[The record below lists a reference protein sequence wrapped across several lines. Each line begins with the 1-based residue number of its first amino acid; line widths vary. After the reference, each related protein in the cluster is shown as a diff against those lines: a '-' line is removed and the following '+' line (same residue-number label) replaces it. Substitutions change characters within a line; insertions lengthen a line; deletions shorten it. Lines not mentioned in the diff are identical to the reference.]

1 MSSML
6 IFVFLTMVFVAV
18 CMITLPVIKKE
29 TIKTS
34 YIMILAFIFI
44 AVSAPIYYFIGSPQ
58 SISLLENESQ
68 IDRTIEMLNVR
79 VTEDPE
85 DLDALRALAN
95 SYVLKNSLENAFLS
109 FEKIISLENYQNA
122 ETLADYGEIMINS
135 GDSSYLSQADRLFE
149 RSLQIDGSNA
159 KALLYGGFTAATME
173 EWSIAVKR
181 WQVLL
186 EQSPPDA
193 PDDFRNLLENNITEW
208 KNLSN
213 TDIDADGYRVNL
225 TIDSN
230 LIASLVDYPEK
241 VLYIIVRDPNNK
253 RPPLA
258 VVRQEVKTASV
269 IINNSNAMISG
280 TDLKRFNRLE
290 IVGRISLSGD
300 PLDINDKLSDSVII
314 DSSVKSISLKIK

>member
-6 IFVFLTMVFVAV
+6 IFIFLTMVFVAI
-18 CMITLPVIKKE
+18 CMISLPLLNKEAIK
-29 TIKTS
+29 IN

-58 SISLLENESQ
+58 SISLLESESQ

-79 VTEDPE
+79 LSEDPE

-122 ETLADYGEIMINS
+122 DTLADYGEIMINS

-149 RSLQIDGSNA
+149 RSLQIDGTNA
-159 KALLYGGFTAATME
+159 KALFLGGLTAATME
-173 EWSIAVKR
+173 EWSLAVKR
-181 WQVLL
+181 WEVLL
-186 EQSPPDA
+186 EQSPPDEIK
-193 PDDFRNLLENNITEW
+193 NTLENKVAEW

-213 TDIDADGYRVNL
+213 TDIEADGYRVNVAV
-225 TIDSN
+225 DSN

-258 VVRQEVKTASV
+258 VVREEVKTASV

>member
-6 IFVFLTMVFVAV
+6 ILIFLTMVFVAV
-18 CMITLPVIKKE
+18 CMISLPLLNKEAIK
-29 TIKTS
+29 IS

-58 SISLLENESQ
+58 SISLLESESQ

-79 VTEDPE
+79 LSEDPE

-122 ETLADYGEIMINS
+122 DTLADYGEIMINS

-149 RSLQIDGSNA
+149 RSLQIDGTNA
-159 KALLYGGFTAATME
+159 KALFLGGLTAATME
-173 EWSIAVKR
+173 EWNLAVKR

-186 EQSPPDA
+186 EQSPPDEIK
-193 PDDFRNLLENNITEW
+193 NTLENKITEW

-213 TDIDADGYRVNL
+213 TDVEADGYKVNVAV
-225 TIDSN
+225 DSN
-230 LIASLVDYPEK
+230 LLASLVDYPEK

-258 VVRQEVKTASV
+258 VVREEVKTASV

-314 DSSVKSISLKIK
+314 DSTVKSISLKIK

>member
-6 IFVFLTMVFVAV
+6 ILVFLIMLFVAV

-34 YIMILAFIFI
+34 YIIILAFIFI

-58 SISLLENESQ
+58 SISLLESESQ

-79 VTEDPE
+79 LSKDPE

-95 SYVLKNSLENAFLS
+95 SYILKNSLENAFLS

-122 ETLADYGEIMINS
+122 DTLADYGEIMINS

-159 KALLYGGFTAATME
+159 KALFLGGLTAATME
-173 EWSIAVKR
+173 EWSLAVKR

-186 EQSPPDA
+186 EQSPPDEIK
-193 PDDFRNLLENNITEW
+193 NTLENKITEW

-213 TDIDADGYRVNL
+213 TDIEADGYRVNVAV
-225 TIDSN
+225 DSN

-258 VVRQEVKTASV
+258 VVREEVKTASV

-290 IVGRISLSGD
+290 IIGRISLSGD

>member
-6 IFVFLTMVFVAV
+6 IFIFLTMVFVAI
-18 CMITLPVIKKE
+18 CMISLPLLNKEAIK
-29 TIKTS
+29 IN

-44 AVSAPIYYFIGSPQ
+44 AVSTPIYYFIGSPQ
-58 SISLLENESQ
+58 SISILESESQ

-79 VTEDPE
+79 LSEDPE

-122 ETLADYGEIMINS
+122 DTLADYGEIMINS

-149 RSLQIDGSNA
+149 RSLQIDGTNA
-159 KALLYGGFTAATME
+159 KALFLGGLTAATME
-173 EWSIAVKR
+173 EWSLAVKR

-186 EQSPPDA
+186 EQSPPDEIK
-193 PDDFRNLLENNITEW
+193 NTLENKITEW

-213 TDIDADGYRVNL
+213 TDVEADGYKVNVAV
-225 TIDSN
+225 DSN
-230 LIASLVDYPEK
+230 LLASLVDYPDK

-258 VVRQEVKTASV
+258 VVREEVKTASV

-290 IVGRISLSGD
+290 IIVRISLSGD

>member
-6 IFVFLTMVFVAV
+6 ILIFLTMVFVAI
-18 CMITLPVIKKE
+18 CMISLPLLNKEAIK
-29 TIKTS
+29 IN

-58 SISLLENESQ
+58 SISLLESESQ

-79 VTEDPE
+79 LSEDPE

-122 ETLADYGEIMINS
+122 DTLADYGEIMINS

-159 KALLYGGFTAATME
+159 KALFLGGLTAATMK
-173 EWSIAVKR
+173 EWSLAVKR

-186 EQSPPDA
+186 EQSPPDEIK
-193 PDDFRNLLENNITEW
+193 NTLENKITEW

-213 TDIDADGYRVNL
+213 TDIEADGYRVNVAV
-225 TIDSN
+225 DSN

-258 VVRQEVKTASV
+258 VVREEVKTASV

-290 IVGRISLSGD
+290 IIGRISLSGD

-314 DSSVKSISLKIK
+314 DSSVRSISLKIK

>member
-6 IFVFLTMVFVAV
+6 ILIFLTMVFVAI
-18 CMITLPVIKKE
+18 CMISLPLLNKEAIK
-29 TIKTS
+29 IN

-44 AVSAPIYYFIGSPQ
+44 AASAPIYYFIGSPQ
-58 SISLLENESQ
+58 SISLLESESQ

-79 VTEDPE
+79 LSEDPE

-122 ETLADYGEIMINS
+122 DTLADYGEIMINS

-149 RSLQIDGSNA
+149 RSLQIDGSNT
-159 KALLYGGFTAATME
+159 KALFLGGLTAATME
-173 EWSIAVKR
+173 EWSLAVKR

-186 EQSPPDA
+186 EQSPPDEIK
-193 PDDFRNLLENNITEW
+193 NTLENKITEW

-213 TDIDADGYRVNL
+213 TDIEADGYRVNVAV
-225 TIDSN
+225 DSN

-258 VVRQEVKTASV
+258 VVREKVKTASV

-280 TDLKRFNRLE
+280 TDLKRFNQLE

-300 PLDINDKLSDSVII
+300 PLDINDNLSDSVII

>member
-6 IFVFLTMVFVAV
+6 ILIFLTMVFVAI
-18 CMITLPVIKKE
+18 CMISLPLLNKEAIK
-29 TIKTS
+29 IN

-58 SISLLENESQ
+58 SISLLESESQ

-79 VTEDPE
+79 LSEDPE

-122 ETLADYGEIMINS
+122 DTLADYGEIMINS

-149 RSLQIDGSNA
+149 RSLQIDGTNA
-159 KALLYGGFTAATME
+159 KALFLGGLTAATME
-173 EWSIAVKR
+173 EWSLAVKR

-186 EQSPPDA
+186 EQSPPDEIK
-193 PDDFRNLLENNITEW
+193 NTLENKVAEW

-213 TDIDADGYRVNL
+213 TDIEADGYRVNVAV
-225 TIDSN
+225 DSN
-230 LIASLVDYPEK
+230 LLASLVDYPEK

-258 VVRQEVKTASV
+258 VVREEVKTASV

-290 IVGRISLSGD
+290 IIGRISLSGD

>member
-1 MSSML
+1 
-6 IFVFLTMVFVAV
+6 MVFVAI
-18 CMITLPVIKKE
+18 CMISLPLLNKEAIK
-29 TIKTS
+29 IN

-58 SISLLENESQ
+58 SISLLESESQ

-79 VTEDPE
+79 LSEDPE

-122 ETLADYGEIMINS
+122 DTLADYGEIMINS

-149 RSLQIDGSNA
+149 RSLQIDGTNA
-159 KALLYGGFTAATME
+159 KALFLGGLTAATME
-173 EWSIAVKR
+173 EWSLAVKR

-186 EQSPPDA
+186 EQSPPDEIK
-193 PDDFRNLLENNITEW
+193 NTLENKVAEW

-213 TDIDADGYRVNL
+213 TDIEADGYRVNV
-225 TIDSN
+225 TVDSN
-230 LIASLVDYPEK
+230 LIASLADYPEK

-258 VVRQEVKTASV
+258 VVREEVKTASV

-290 IVGRISLSGD
+290 IIGRISLSGD

>member
-6 IFVFLTMVFVAV
+6 ILIFLTMVFVAI
-18 CMITLPVIKKE
+18 CMISLPLLNKEAIK
-29 TIKTS
+29 IN

-44 AVSAPIYYFIGSPQ
+44 AVSTPIYYFIGSPQ
-58 SISLLENESQ
+58 SISLLESESQ

-79 VTEDPE
+79 LSEDPE

-122 ETLADYGEIMINS
+122 DTLADYGEIMINS

-149 RSLQIDGSNA
+149 RSLQIDGTNE
-159 KALLYGGFTAATME
+159 KALFLGGLTAATME
-173 EWSIAVKR
+173 EWSLAVKR

-186 EQSPPDA
+186 EQSPPDEIK
-193 PDDFRNLLENNITEW
+193 NTLENKVAEW

-213 TDIDADGYRVNL
+213 TDIEADGYRVNV
-225 TIDSN
+225 TVDSN
-230 LIASLVDYPEK
+230 LIASLADYPEK

-258 VVRQEVKTASV
+258 VVREEVKTASV

-290 IVGRISLSGD
+290 IIVRISLSGD
-300 PLDINDKLSDSVII
+300 PLDINDKLSNSVII

>member
-6 IFVFLTMVFVAV
+6 ILIFLTMVFVAI
-18 CMITLPVIKKE
+18 CMISLPLLNKEAIK
-29 TIKTS
+29 IN

-58 SISLLENESQ
+58 SISLLESESQ

-79 VTEDPE
+79 LSEDPE

-122 ETLADYGEIMINS
+122 DTLADYGEIMINS

-149 RSLQIDGSNA
+149 RSLQIDGTNA
-159 KALLYGGFTAATME
+159 KALFLGGLTAATME
-173 EWSIAVKR
+173 EWSLAVKR

-186 EQSPPDA
+186 EQSPPDEIK
-193 PDDFRNLLENNITEW
+193 NTLENKVAEW

-213 TDIDADGYRVNL
+213 TDIEADGYRVNV
-225 TIDSN
+225 TVDSN
-230 LIASLVDYPEK
+230 LIASLADYPEK

-258 VVRQEVKTASV
+258 VVREEVKTASV

-314 DSSVKSISLKIK
+314 DSTVKSISLKIK

>member
-6 IFVFLTMVFVAV
+6 ILIFLTMVFVAI
-18 CMITLPVIKKE
+18 CMISLPLLNKEAIK
-29 TIKTS
+29 IN

-58 SISLLENESQ
+58 SISLLESESQ

-79 VTEDPE
+79 LSEDPE

-122 ETLADYGEIMINS
+122 DTLADYGEIMINS

-149 RSLQIDGSNA
+149 RSLQIDGTNA
-159 KALLYGGFTAATME
+159 KALFLGGLTAATME
-173 EWSIAVKR
+173 EWSLAVKR

-186 EQSPPDA
+186 EQSPPDEIK
-193 PDDFRNLLENNITEW
+193 NTLENKVAEW

-213 TDIDADGYRVNL
+213 TDIEADGYRVNV
-225 TIDSN
+225 TVDSN
-230 LIASLVDYPEK
+230 LIASLTDYPEK

-258 VVRQEVKTASV
+258 VVREEVKTASV

-290 IVGRISLSGD
+290 IIGRISLSGD

>member
-6 IFVFLTMVFVAV
+6 IFIFLTMVFVAI
-18 CMITLPVIKKE
+18 CMISLPLLNKEAIK
-29 TIKTS
+29 IN

-58 SISLLENESQ
+58 SISLLESESQ

-79 VTEDPE
+79 LSEDPE

-122 ETLADYGEIMINS
+122 DTLADYGEIMINS

-149 RSLQIDGSNA
+149 RSLQIDGTNA
-159 KALLYGGFTAATME
+159 KALFLGGLTAATME
-173 EWSIAVKR
+173 EWSLAVKR

-186 EQSPPDA
+186 EQSPPDEIK
-193 PDDFRNLLENNITEW
+193 NTLENKVAEW

-213 TDIDADGYRVNL
+213 TDIEADGYRVNVVV
-225 TIDSN
+225 DSN
-230 LIASLVDYPEK
+230 LLASLVDYPDK

-258 VVRQEVKTASV
+258 VVREEVKTASV

-314 DSSVKSISLKIK
+314 DSTVKSISLKIK

>member
-6 IFVFLTMVFVAV
+6 IFIFLTMVFVAI
-18 CMITLPVIKKE
+18 CMISLPLLNKEAIK
-29 TIKTS
+29 IN

-58 SISLLENESQ
+58 SISLLESESQ

-79 VTEDPE
+79 LSEDPE

-122 ETLADYGEIMINS
+122 DTLADYGEIMINS

-149 RSLQIDGSNA
+149 RSLQIDGTNA
-159 KALLYGGFTAATME
+159 KALFLGGLTAATME
-173 EWSIAVKR
+173 EWSLAVKR

-186 EQSPPDA
+186 EQSPPDEIK
-193 PDDFRNLLENNITEW
+193 NTLENKITEW

-213 TDIDADGYRVNL
+213 TNVEADGYKVNVAV
-225 TIDSN
+225 DSN
-230 LIASLVDYPEK
+230 LLASLVDYPDK

-258 VVRQEVKTASV
+258 VVREKVKTASV

-280 TDLKRFNRLE
+280 TDLKRFSRLE

-314 DSSVKSISLKIK
+314 DSTVKSISLKIK

>member
-6 IFVFLTMVFVAV
+6 IFVFLIMLFVAV

-34 YIMILAFIFI
+34 YIIILAFIFI

-58 SISLLENESQ
+58 SISLLESESQ

-79 VTEDPE
+79 LSEDPE

-95 SYVLKNSLENAFLS
+95 SYILKNSLENAFLS

-122 ETLADYGEIMINS
+122 DTLADYGEIMINS

-159 KALLYGGFTAATME
+159 KALFLGGLTAATME
-173 EWSIAVKR
+173 EWSLAVKR

-186 EQSPPDA
+186 EQSPPDEIK
-193 PDDFRNLLENNITEW
+193 NTLENKITEW

-213 TDIDADGYRVNL
+213 TDIEADGYRVNVAV
-225 TIDSN
+225 DSN

-258 VVRQEVKTASV
+258 VVREEVKTASV

-290 IVGRISLSGD
+290 IIVRISLSGD

>member
-6 IFVFLTMVFVAV
+6 ILIFLTMVFVAI
-18 CMITLPVIKKE
+18 CMISLPLLNKEAIK
-29 TIKTS
+29 IN

-44 AVSAPIYYFIGSPQ
+44 AVSTPIYYFIGSPQ
-58 SISLLENESQ
+58 SILILESESQ

-79 VTEDPE
+79 LSEDPE

-122 ETLADYGEIMINS
+122 DTLADYGEIMINS

-149 RSLQIDGSNA
+149 RSLQIDGTNA
-159 KALLYGGFTAATME
+159 KALFLGGLTAATME
-173 EWSIAVKR
+173 EWSLAVKR

-186 EQSPPDA
+186 EQSPPDEIK
-193 PDDFRNLLENNITEW
+193 NTLENKVAEW

-213 TDIDADGYRVNL
+213 TDIEADGYRVNV
-225 TIDSN
+225 TVDSN
-230 LIASLVDYPEK
+230 LIASLADYPEK

-258 VVRQEVKTASV
+258 VVREEVKTASV

-290 IVGRISLSGD
+290 IIVRISLSGD
-300 PLDINDKLSDSVII
+300 PLDINDKLSNSVII

>member
-6 IFVFLTMVFVAV
+6 ILIFLTMVFVAI
-18 CMITLPVIKKE
+18 CMISLPLLNKESIK
-29 TIKTS
+29 IN

-58 SISLLENESQ
+58 SISLLESESQ

-79 VTEDPE
+79 LSEDPE

-122 ETLADYGEIMINS
+122 DTLADYGEIMINS
-135 GDSSYLSQADRLFE
+135 SDSSYLSQADRLFE
-149 RSLQIDGSNA
+149 RSLQIDGSNV
-159 KALLYGGFTAATME
+159 KALFLGGLTAATME
-173 EWSIAVKR
+173 EWSLAVKR

-186 EQSPPDA
+186 EQSPPDEIK
-193 PDDFRNLLENNITEW
+193 NTLENKITEW

-213 TDIDADGYRVNL
+213 TDVEGDGYRVNVAV
-225 TIDSN
+225 DSN

-258 VVRQEVKTASV
+258 VIREEVKTASV

>member
-6 IFVFLTMVFVAV
+6 ILIFLAMVFVAI
-18 CMITLPVIKKE
+18 CMISLPLLNKEAIK
-29 TIKTS
+29 IN

-58 SISLLENESQ
+58 SISLLESESQ

-79 VTEDPE
+79 LTEDPE

-122 ETLADYGEIMINS
+122 DTLADYGEIMINS

-149 RSLQIDGSNA
+149 RSLQIDSSNA
-159 KALLYGGFTAATME
+159 KALFLGGLTAATMK
-173 EWSIAVKR
+173 EWSLAVKR

-186 EQSPPDA
+186 EQSPPDEIK
-193 PDDFRNLLENNITEW
+193 NTLENKVAEW

-213 TDIDADGYRVNL
+213 TDIEADGYRVNVAV
-225 TIDSN
+225 DSN
-230 LIASLVDYPEK
+230 LLASLVDYPEK

-258 VVRQEVKTASV
+258 VVREEVKTASV

>member
-6 IFVFLTMVFVAV
+6 IFIFLTMVFVAI
-18 CMITLPVIKKE
+18 CMISLPLLNKEAIK
-29 TIKTS
+29 IN

-58 SISLLENESQ
+58 SISLIESESQ

-79 VTEDPE
+79 LSEDPE

-122 ETLADYGEIMINS
+122 DTLADYGEIMINS

-149 RSLQIDGSNA
+149 RSLQIDGTNA
-159 KALLYGGFTAATME
+159 KALFLGGLTAATME
-173 EWSIAVKR
+173 EWSLAVKR

-186 EQSPPDA
+186 EQSPPDEIK
-193 PDDFRNLLENNITEW
+193 NTLENKITEW

-213 TDIDADGYRVNL
+213 TDIEADGYRVNVAV
-225 TIDSN
+225 DSN

-258 VVRQEVKTASV
+258 VVREEVKTASV

-290 IVGRISLSGD
+290 IIGRISLSGD

>member
-1 MSSML
+1 
-6 IFVFLTMVFVAV
+6 
-18 CMITLPVIKKE
+18 MISLPLLNKEAIK
-29 TIKTS
+29 IN

-58 SISLLENESQ
+58 SISLLESESQ

-79 VTEDPE
+79 LSEDPE

-122 ETLADYGEIMINS
+122 DTLADYGEIMINS

-149 RSLQIDGSNA
+149 RSLQIDGTNA
-159 KALLYGGFTAATME
+159 KALFLGGLTAATME
-173 EWSIAVKR
+173 EWSLAVKR

-186 EQSPPDA
+186 EQSPPDEIK
-193 PDDFRNLLENNITEW
+193 NTLENKITEW

-213 TDIDADGYRVNL
+213 TNIEADGYKVNVAV
-225 TIDSN
+225 DSN
-230 LIASLVDYPEK
+230 LIASLVDYPDK

-258 VVRQEVKTASV
+258 VVREEVKTASV

-314 DSSVKSISLKIK
+314 DSTVKSISLKIK

>member
-6 IFVFLTMVFVAV
+6 IFIFLTMVFVAI
-18 CMITLPVIKKE
+18 CMISLPLLNKEAIK
-29 TIKTS
+29 IN

-44 AVSAPIYYFIGSPQ
+44 AVSTPIYYFIGSPQ
-58 SISLLENESQ
+58 SISILESESQ

-79 VTEDPE
+79 LSEDPE

-122 ETLADYGEIMINS
+122 DTLADYGEIMINS

-149 RSLQIDGSNA
+149 RSLQIDGTNA
-159 KALLYGGFTAATME
+159 KALFLGGLTAATME
-173 EWSIAVKR
+173 EWSLAVKR

-186 EQSPPDA
+186 EQSPPDEIK
-193 PDDFRNLLENNITEW
+193 NTLENKITEW

-213 TDIDADGYRVNL
+213 TDVEADGYKVNVAV
-225 TIDSN
+225 DSN

-258 VVRQEVKTASV
+258 VVREEVKTASV

-290 IVGRISLSGD
+290 IIVRISLSGD

>member
-6 IFVFLTMVFVAV
+6 IFIFLTMVFVAI
-18 CMITLPVIKKE
+18 CMISLPLLNKEAIK
-29 TIKTS
+29 IN

-58 SISLLENESQ
+58 SISLLESESQ

-79 VTEDPE
+79 LSEDPE

-109 FEKIISLENYQNA
+109 FEKIISLEDYQNA
-122 ETLADYGEIMINS
+122 DTLADYGEIMINS

-159 KALLYGGFTAATME
+159 KALFLGGLTAATME
-173 EWSIAVKR
+173 EWSLAVKR

-186 EQSPPDA
+186 EQSPPDEIK
-193 PDDFRNLLENNITEW
+193 NTLENKITEW

-213 TDIDADGYRVNL
+213 TDIEADGYRVNVAV
-225 TIDSN
+225 DSN

-258 VVRQEVKTASV
+258 VVREEVKTASV
-269 IINNSNAMISG
+269 IVNNSNAMISG

>member
-6 IFVFLTMVFVAV
+6 IFIFLTMVFVAI
-18 CMITLPVIKKE
+18 CMISLPLLNKEAIK
-29 TIKTS
+29 IN

-58 SISLLENESQ
+58 SISLLESESQ

-79 VTEDPE
+79 LSEDPE

-122 ETLADYGEIMINS
+122 DTLADYGEIMINS

-149 RSLQIDGSNA
+149 RSLQIDGTNA
-159 KALLYGGFTAATME
+159 KALFLDGLTAATME
-173 EWSIAVKR
+173 EWSLAVKR

-186 EQSPPDA
+186 EQSPPDEIK
-193 PDDFRNLLENNITEW
+193 NTLENKITEW

-213 TDIDADGYRVNL
+213 TDVEGDGYRVNVAV
-225 TIDSN
+225 DSN

-258 VVRQEVKTASV
+258 VIREEVKTASV

-314 DSSVKSISLKIK
+314 DSTVKSISLKIK

>member
-6 IFVFLTMVFVAV
+6 IFVFLIMLLVAV

-34 YIMILAFIFI
+34 YIIILAFIFI
-44 AVSAPIYYFIGSPQ
+44 AVSAPIYYFIGYPQ
-58 SISLLENESQ
+58 SISLLESESQ
-68 IDRTIEMLNVR
+68 IDSTKEMLNVSLS
-79 VTEDPE
+79 EDPVY
-85 DLDALRALAN
+85 LDSLTALAN
-95 SYVLKNSLENAFLS
+95 SYFIKNSLENAFLS

-122 ETLADYGEIMINS
+122 DTLADYGEIMINS

-159 KALLYGGFTAATME
+159 KALFLGGLTAATME
-173 EWSIAVKR
+173 EWSLAVKR

-186 EQSPPDA
+186 EQSPPDEIK
-193 PDDFRNLLENNITEW
+193 NTLENKITEW

-213 TDIDADGYRVNL
+213 TDIEADGYRVNVAV
-225 TIDSN
+225 DSN

-258 VVRQEVKTASV
+258 VVREEVKTASV

-290 IVGRISLSGD
+290 IIGRISLSGD

-314 DSSVKSISLKIK
+314 NSSVKSISLKIK

>member
-1 MSSML
+1 
-6 IFVFLTMVFVAV
+6 
-18 CMITLPVIKKE
+18 MISLPLLNKEAIK
-29 TIKTS
+29 IN

-58 SISLLENESQ
+58 SISLLESESQ

-79 VTEDPE
+79 LSEDPE

-122 ETLADYGEIMINS
+122 DTLADYGEIMINS

-149 RSLQIDGSNA
+149 RSLQIDGTNA
-159 KALLYGGFTAATME
+159 KALFLGGLTAATME
-173 EWSIAVKR
+173 EWSLAVKR

-186 EQSPPDA
+186 EQSPPDEIK
-193 PDDFRNLLENNITEW
+193 NTLENKITEW

-213 TDIDADGYRVNL
+213 TNVEADGYKVNVAV
-225 TIDSN
+225 DSN
-230 LIASLVDYPEK
+230 LIASLVDYPDK

-258 VVRQEVKTASV
+258 VVREEVKTASV

-314 DSSVKSISLKIK
+314 DSTVKSISLKIK

>member
-6 IFVFLTMVFVAV
+6 IFIFLTMVFVAI
-18 CMITLPVIKKE
+18 CMISLPLLNKEAIK
-29 TIKTS
+29 IN

-58 SISLLENESQ
+58 SISLLESESQ

-79 VTEDPE
+79 LSEDPE

-122 ETLADYGEIMINS
+122 DTLADYGEIMINS

-149 RSLQIDGSNA
+149 RSLQIDGTNA
-159 KALLYGGFTAATME
+159 KALFLGGLTAATME
-173 EWSIAVKR
+173 EWSLAVKR

-186 EQSPPDA
+186 EQSPPDEIK
-193 PDDFRNLLENNITEW
+193 NTLENKITEW

-213 TDIDADGYRVNL
+213 TNVEADGYKVNV
-225 TIDSN
+225 TVDSN
-230 LIASLVDYPEK
+230 LIASLVDYPDK

-258 VVRQEVKTASV
+258 VVREEVKTASV

-280 TDLKRFNRLE
+280 TDLKRFSRLE

-314 DSSVKSISLKIK
+314 DSTVKSISLKIK

>member
-1 MSSML
+1 
-6 IFVFLTMVFVAV
+6 MVFVAV
-18 CMITLPVIKKE
+18 CMISLPLLNKEAIK
-29 TIKTS
+29 IS

-58 SISLLENESQ
+58 SISLLESESQ

-79 VTEDPE
+79 LSEDPE

-109 FEKIISLENYQNA
+109 FEKIISLEDYQNA
-122 ETLADYGEIMINS
+122 DTLADYGEIMINS

-159 KALLYGGFTAATME
+159 KALFLGGLTAATME
-173 EWSIAVKR
+173 EWSLAVKR

-186 EQSPPDA
+186 EQSPPDEIK
-193 PDDFRNLLENNITEW
+193 NTLENKITEW

-213 TDIDADGYRVNL
+213 TDIEADGYRVNVAV
-225 TIDSN
+225 DSN

-258 VVRQEVKTASV
+258 VVREEVKTASV
-269 IINNSNAMISG
+269 IVNNSNAMISG

>member
-6 IFVFLTMVFVAV
+6 ILIFLTMVFVAI
-18 CMITLPVIKKE
+18 CMISLPLLNKEAIK
-29 TIKTS
+29 IN

-58 SISLLENESQ
+58 SISLLESESQ

-79 VTEDPE
+79 LSEDPE

-122 ETLADYGEIMINS
+122 DTLADYGEIMINS

-159 KALLYGGFTAATME
+159 KALFLGGLTAATME
-173 EWSIAVKR
+173 EWSLAVKR

-186 EQSPPDA
+186 EQSPPDEIK
-193 PDDFRNLLENNITEW
+193 NTLENKITEW

-213 TDIDADGYRVNL
+213 TDVEADGYRVNVAV
-225 TIDSN
+225 DSN

-258 VVRQEVKTASV
+258 VVREEVKTASV

-300 PLDINDKLSDSVII
+300 PLDINDNLSDSVII

>member
-6 IFVFLTMVFVAV
+6 ILIFLTMVFVAI
-18 CMITLPVIKKE
+18 CMISLPLLNKEAIK
-29 TIKTS
+29 IN

-44 AVSAPIYYFIGSPQ
+44 AVSTPIYYFIGSPQ
-58 SISLLENESQ
+58 SISILESESQ

-79 VTEDPE
+79 LSEDPE

-122 ETLADYGEIMINS
+122 DTLADYGEIMINS

-149 RSLQIDGSNA
+149 RSLQIDGTNA
-159 KALLYGGFTAATME
+159 KALFLGGLTAATME
-173 EWSIAVKR
+173 EWSLAVKR

-186 EQSPPDA
+186 EQSPPDEIK
-193 PDDFRNLLENNITEW
+193 NTLENKVAEW

-213 TDIDADGYRVNL
+213 TDTEADGYRVNV
-225 TIDSN
+225 TVDSN
-230 LIASLVDYPEK
+230 LIASLADYPEK

-258 VVRQEVKTASV
+258 VVREEVKTASV

-290 IVGRISLSGD
+290 IIVRISLSGD

>member
-6 IFVFLTMVFVAV
+6 ILIFLTMVFVAI
-18 CMITLPVIKKE
+18 CMISLPLLKKE
-29 TIKTS
+29 AIKIS
-34 YIMILAFIFI
+34 YIMILSFIII
-44 AVSAPIYYFIGSPQ
+44 AVSAPIYYIIGSPQ
-58 SISLLENESQ
+58 SISLLESESQ

-79 VTEDPE
+79 LAEDPQ

-122 ETLADYGEIMINS
+122 DTLADYGEIMINS

-159 KALLYGGFTAATME
+159 KALFLGGLTAAAME

-186 EQSPPDA
+186 EQSPPDEIK
-193 PDDFRNLLENNITEW
+193 NTLENKITEW

-213 TDIDADGYRVNL
+213 TDVEADGYKVNVAV
-225 TIDSN
+225 DSN

-258 VVRQEVKTASV
+258 VVREEVKTASV

-314 DSSVKSISLKIK
+314 DSTVKSISLTIK

>member
-6 IFVFLTMVFVAV
+6 ILIFLTMVFVAI
-18 CMITLPVIKKE
+18 CMISLPLLNKE
-29 TIKTS
+29 TIKIN

-58 SISLLENESQ
+58 SISLLESESQ

-79 VTEDPE
+79 LSEDPE

-122 ETLADYGEIMINS
+122 DTLADYGEIMINS

-159 KALLYGGFTAATME
+159 KALFLGGLTAATMK
-173 EWSIAVKR
+173 EWSLAVKR

-186 EQSPPDA
+186 EQSPPDEIK
-193 PDDFRNLLENNITEW
+193 NTLENKITEW

-213 TDIDADGYRVNL
+213 TDIEADGYRVNVAV
-225 TIDSN
+225 DSN

-258 VVRQEVKTASV
+258 VVREEVKTASV

-290 IVGRISLSGD
+290 IIGRISLSGD
-300 PLDINDKLSDSVII
+300 PLDINDKLSDSLII
-314 DSSVKSISLKIK
+314 DSSVRSISLKIK

>member
-6 IFVFLTMVFVAV
+6 ILIFLTMVFVAI
-18 CMITLPVIKKE
+18 CMISLPLLNKEIIK
-29 TIKTS
+29 IN
-34 YIMILAFIFI
+34 YIIILAFIFI

-58 SISLLENESQ
+58 SISLLESESQ

-79 VTEDPE
+79 LSEDPE

-122 ETLADYGEIMINS
+122 DTLADYGEIMINS

-149 RSLQIDGSNA
+149 RSLQIDGTNA
-159 KALLYGGFTAATME
+159 KALFLGGLTAATME
-173 EWSIAVKR
+173 EWSLAVKR

-186 EQSPPDA
+186 EQSPPDEIK
-193 PDDFRNLLENNITEW
+193 NTLENKVAEW

-213 TDIDADGYRVNL
+213 TDIEADGYRVNVAV
-225 TIDSN
+225 DSN

-258 VVRQEVKTASV
+258 VVREEVKTASV